1 MRVINFPYAGIDRFT
16 DGDVRVCRCWVSLAV
31 GILVFLL
38 GVEDFLGSNWWGAV
52 RFIMGFRMRE
62 FEYPVVLY
70 YIHRGICCVVQK
82 FATLWWIPWEKD
94 C

>member
-16 DGDVRVCRCWVSLAV
+16 DRDVRVCPVLGKYCR
-31 GILVFLL
+31 GFFGVF
-38 GVEDFLGSNWWGAV
+38 GVENLSGWGAEC
-52 RFIMGFRMRE
+52 FIMGFRMRE
-62 FEYPVVLY
+62 LGYPVVLY

-82 FATLWWIPWEKD
+82 FATLWWDSMGKD